1 MEVIRAGV
9 CWGVSGSI
17 QPTARTMPRPA
28 LRQSDLFAEAPYESD
43 IWTERLL
50 AAFADVNLHSGFL
63 PLAEKAVEAC
73 PGEAIILMLA
83 ATAALLDER
92 PQRALVFLKRFSKRA
107 SAPAEHL
114 LHALALNQVSKRV
127 AAKALLERHGLTGWL
142 AAVAAFPGG
151 SSRLPWLRRQLES
164 ILGGEDSFRGWRRQA
179 ARPKVKPRTVPKGKV
194 AALPRKAPPPTVAP
208 APPMPPP
215 LPRVDIEIPFTI
227 EFDVAPLLSAV
238 ARDREHD

>member
-92 PQRALVFLKRFSKRA
+92 PQRALVFLKRFSKHA

-114 LHALALNQVSKRV
+114 LHALALNQINQRV
-127 AAKALLERHGLTGWL
+127 AARALLERNGLTTRL
-142 AAVAAFPGG
+142 AAAHAFPGG
-151 SSRLPWLRRQLES
+151 SGRLPWLIRQLDA
-164 ILGGEDSFRGWRRQA
+164 ILGREVRSLGRRA
-179 ARPKVKPRTVPKGKV
+179 AAHAQVKPRIAPKGEMS
-194 AALPRKAPPPTVAP
+194 ARARKAPPPAAIAAAP
-208 APPMPPP
+208 APPP

-227 EFDVAPLLSAV
+227 E
-238 ARDREHD
+238 